1 MATAPPSATWRRS
14 FPNGFTVD
22 DAGSFILGTPC
33 PGPGGA
39 LRIFP
44 LLATGERREGQP
56 AWPCCLC
63 SPPGAPGPAACGS
76 GSPGPPTLVCST
88 AYDNGCRTLHPGH
101 LAKEVTPG
109 SISAPLPLG
118 ISLALTALAL
128 SHMLLTFSDIS
139 QAVSPWKTGQ

>member
-1 MATAPPSATWRRS
+1 MASQSTMLVVLFLVLPALVLVEHCAFSLCWPQGKGEKASQ
-14 FPNGFTVD
+14 
-22 DAGSFILGTPC
+22 
-33 PGPGGA
+33 PGPA
-39 LRIFP
+39 ASVP
-44 LLATGERREGQP
+44 LLVRLAQ
-56 AWPCCLC
+56 
-63 SPPGAPGPAACGS
+63 PAACGS

-88 AYDNGCRTLHPGH
+88 AYDNGCRTPHPGH